1 MHIPDGF
8 VNVGTAAVTYL
19 GSAGALGYAV
29 KRTNKELHERQVPL
43 MGVMAAF
50 VFAAQMINFT
60 VAGGTS
66 GHLLGGALVA
76 ILLGPA
82 AGSLVITAV
91 LVVQALLFQDGGILA
106 LGANVFNMAVI
117 GVWCGYG
124 IYLLVRKLWPT
135 PAGFWAAGFI
145 AGLFS
150 VVIASLAAS
159 VELAISGLAPLGA
172 VMAAMGSVHVLIGI
186 GEGLITTAVLAFL
199 ARTRGDLLTLRAQNQ
214 GVAQ

>member
-19 GSAGALGYAV
+19 GSAGALGYAA
-29 KRTNKELHERQVPL
+29 RRANKELHERQVPL

-124 IYLLVRKLWPT
+124 IYILVRKLWPT

-145 AGLFS
+145 AGLLS
-150 VVIASLAAS
+150 VVIASLAAA
-159 VELAISGLAPLGA
+159 VELAISGLAPMGA

-199 ARTRGDLLTLRAQNQ
+199 ARTRADLLTLRTANQ